1 MKKLH
6 FISVIIGLVIL
17 LGNFGNVFA
26 GDLPDGV
33 VSALKSGNAKE
44 LAKYFNTNIDLTLI
58 DKQDIYSKTQAEI
71 ILKEFFSKN
80 TPTNFSVMHQGGKE
94 GSKYVI
100 GNLTTSTGTYRVSLF
115 LKNQD
120 NAQVIQQLRIESG
133 NE

>member
-1 MKKLH
+1 
-6 FISVIIGLVIL
+6 
-17 LGNFGNVFA
+17 
-26 GDLPDGV
+26 
-33 VSALKSGNAKE
+33 
-44 LAKYFNTNIDLTLI
+44 
-58 DKQDIYSKTQAEI
+58 
-71 ILKEFFSKN
+71 
-80 TPTNFSVMHQGGKE
+80 MHQGGKE